1 MYRKIE
7 KRQKRGAMMENP
19 DTSTE
24 SNVILSLG
32 VNDYNFDFST
42 SITTALSEAEDELI
56 LLNETVDSIKAL
68 KPQCDKTDYILA
80 ACSGALCGIFDIF
93 LVGKPGES
101 PIGNVTDKWFAN
113 RTIDFAK
120 LINHQSKGEK
130 EKKFNSLYSAI
141 SYLEGKFKVPYD
153 QTVIGES
160 GKIVFNLNT
169 KNHHFKSLGHHPS
182 LFGLF
187 FSILDQFTNQSHFV
201 TGGQFISLQQADG
214 EWRLEGEDVP
224 HKIACGIVNWFGH
237 LISDMSGSHSSA
249 GKGNRGMGIPSPL
262 WTWIDKLIVIKT
274 KCNLPISDLDKGIED
289 LALQIFKEGFDLRF
303 QATQTIPVCLNEFVV
318 RFLHAVRRLV
328 GYFIN
333 TPKEER
339 SFHLMWEKCEPFKNP
354 TIKRMLTVAHGTF
367 VLLDVGD
374 AAIRGVATGGGSFN
388 FGEFFLRLNIVG
400 CGRFLISLYG
410 EGKRAIIYYGS
421 AKQEAEFSKKKTV
434 IVENYIEGLKIL
446 AIKYN
451 DSQLLTFV
459 RDFQESDAYVKVF
472 QKSAELA
479 ELREVPAEKIMKT
492 KADIDNYFRGK

>member
-1 MYRKIE
+1 
-7 KRQKRGAMMENP
+7 MENP
-19 DTSTE
+19 DTAAK
-24 SNVILSLG
+24 SNVILSLS
-32 VNDYNFDFST
+32 VNDNDFDFST
-42 SITTALSEAEDELI
+42 SISTALSEAEDELSF
-56 LLNETVDSIKAL
+56 LNETIDSIKTV

-80 ACSGALCGIFDIF
+80 ASCGVLCGIADIF

-101 PIGNVTDKWFAN
+101 PIGNVTDKWLAE

-120 LINHQSKGEK
+120 LTNHLSKD
-130 EKKFNSLYSAI
+130 KKKNFNSLDSAI

-153 QTVIGES
+153 QTGIGES
-160 GKIVFNLNT
+160 GRFVFELNP

-214 EWRLEGEDVP
+214 KWELRGENVP
-224 HKIACGIVNWFGH
+224 HKIACGFVNWFGH
-237 LISDMSGSHSSA
+237 LISDMSGSESSA
-249 GKGNRGMGIPSPL
+249 KKGNRGMGLPAPL

-303 QATQTIPVCLNEFVV
+303 QAAQTIPVCLNEFIV
-318 RFLHAVRRLV
+318 RFIYAVRRLF

-339 SFHLMWEKCEPFKNP
+339 SFQLMWKKCEPFKNP

-367 VLLDVGD
+367 VLVDTGD
-374 AAIRGVATGGGSFN
+374 AVIRAFVTGGGNFN
-388 FGEFFLRLNIVG
+388 VGEFFLRLNIAG

-410 EGKRAIIYYGS
+410 ETKQTFIYVS
-421 AKQEAEFSKKKTV
+421 AKQDAEFFKKKIV
-434 IVENYIEGLKIL
+434 IVENYIEGLRIL
-446 AIKYN
+446 AEKYN

-459 RDFQESDAYVKVF
+459 SDFQKSDAYIKAF
-472 QKSAELA
+472 EKSAEFA
-479 ELREVPAEKIMKT
+479 ELRNVPTEKIMKT